1 MDFPYPENTPGSDFK
16 NNGGKY
22 LRNLSDVNRAFLV
35 EIQEWVA
42 AENINVYDICL
53 DVLDNDLIFLR
64 FLRANNFNVK
74 KTKKHILANIE
85 WRKAQNIPELM
96 AQTPEEILGC
106 ELSQMIQH
114 FPHWH
119 SGYDKTGR
127 PLLFK
132 QQGAF
137 DTKEIKELA
146 GGSFDRVIRYHIW
159 EQELSSRL
167 CYEASLRT
175 KTIIETVTVVLDV
188 KGMTLM
194 SLNSDF
200 RSMMSRIVEMDQ
212 EMYPETLGKILVC
225 NASFIFPAIF
235 SVVKPWLDP
244 MTAAKINVKGSD
256 FKDFLDENVGLD
268 NLPSNY
274 HGVLPALTKDVHPYV
289 EGMQVLARPRTRL
302 ADVMQTV
309 ASDEKLAAEVGKLT
323 VDVTIDP
330 HNEKGATVF
339 AFSTK
344 EVAMDGPPKTPTTVA
359 VSPC

>member
-1 MDFPYPENTPGSDFK
+1 MDFSYPENTPGSDFK

-42 AENINVYDICL
+42 AENINVFDICL

-127 PLLFK
+127 SLLFK

-146 GGSFDRVIRYHIW
+146 GGSFDRVIRSHIW

-212 EMYPETLGKILVC
+212 E
-225 NASFIFPAIF
+225 
-235 SVVKPWLDP
+235 
-244 MTAAKINVKGSD
+244 
-256 FKDFLDENVGLD
+256 
-268 NLPSNY
+268 
-274 HGVLPALTKDVHPYV
+274 
-289 EGMQVLARPRTRL
+289 
-302 ADVMQTV
+302 
-309 ASDEKLAAEVGKLT
+309 
-323 VDVTIDP
+323 
-330 HNEKGATVF
+330 
-339 AFSTK
+339 
-344 EVAMDGPPKTPTTVA
+344 
-359 VSPC
+359 